1 LKAGTSRQRRLPG
14 LILQIFRRENW
25 LYERRLI
32 RKVTSAT
39 FAAGGVGKSILVLT
53 EVLAMMYAGGG
64 SLILPL

>member
-1 LKAGTSRQRRLPG
+1 